1 MNRLTSLLAIVF
13 AACFTQDLA
22 AQLPPQSTAVLCMY
36 EAPLGEMRKGVYPA
50 YPGSAWSMDG
60 GTTWRQSGLLT
71 SMTNDV
77 ARSGT
82 GRLHFL
88 ATDAGLFASSD
99 TGRFWTQITDGSMGA
114 ALCVLPTSDAL
125 WLGTSVGLFVSTN
138 DGRNW
143 ESRTNGLPP
152 LDGTYVSALLEMN
165 GTLLAGTAAGVFA
178 STDAGRSWRQSLRV
192 PVHRL
197 TASAAA
203 PGTIAA
209 ITEAQT
215 LQLSTDGGA
224 TWQEAMSGL
233 PASAVT
239 AYAFHPT
246 DPATRLIAIAQH
258 GVMRSSDAGRTW
270 TYVNGG
276 ITNLHLTALAFDPL
290 NPAIVFAGSGS
301 GAYLSRDGASTW
313 SYSAVRLGYVSA
325 IRFFTEK

>member
-1 MNRLTSLLAIVF
+1 MKRSTLFLTTTFAI
-13 AACFTQDLA
+13 CLIQSLA
-22 AQLPPQSTAVLCMY
+22 AQTSAVSTAVLCMY

-77 ARSGT
+77 ARSAS

-99 TGRFWTQITDGSMGA
+99 TGRLWSQITDGSMGA
-114 ALCVLPTSDAL
+114 ALCVLPTADAL
-125 WLGTSVGLFVSTN
+125 WLGTSVGLYVST
-138 DGRNW
+138 DEGRSW
-143 ESRTNGLPP
+143 EQRVNGLPP
-152 LDGTYVSALLEMN
+152 LNGTYVSELLDIN
-165 GTLLAGTAAGVFA
+165 GTLLTGTAAGAFA
-178 STDAGRSWRQSLRV
+178 STDKGHTWRQVMRA

-197 TASAAA
+197 IAGMAA

-224 TWQEAMSGL
+224 TWQESMTGL
-233 PASAVT
+233 PAAAVT

-246 DPATRLIAIAQH
+246 DPAVRLVAIAGH
-258 GVMRSSDAGRTW
+258 GVMRSTDAGRTW
-270 TYVNGG
+270 AYVNGG
-276 ITNLHLTALAFDPL
+276 ITNLQLTALGFDPL
-290 NPAIVFAGSGS
+290 NPSIAYAGSGS

-313 SYSAVRLGYVSA
+313 SYSDVRLGYVST